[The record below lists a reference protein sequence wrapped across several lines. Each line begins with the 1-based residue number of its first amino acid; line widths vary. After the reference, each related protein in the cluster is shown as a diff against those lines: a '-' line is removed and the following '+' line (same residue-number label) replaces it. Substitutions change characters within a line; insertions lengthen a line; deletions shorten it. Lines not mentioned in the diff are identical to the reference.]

1 MGLEVNGKILT
12 HIENEKKIVH
22 QKPIDN
28 LSLGNITSESPTVPI
43 GAVHSNKGSPLTNFL
58 MTTNYIFP
66 IGLLS
71 LLLMISILVSVG
83 VCRYLKR
90 HKGTSYY
97 TQEAARDTQT
107 DTPGLQGIH
116 GQGQGGERGREL
128 IV

>member
-1 MGLEVNGKILT
+1 MT

-58 MTTNYIFP
+58 MTTNYILP
-66 IGLLS
+66 LSLLS

-83 VCRYLKR
+83 VCRYLKLQ
-90 HKGTSYY
+90 KGTSHY
-97 TQEAARDTQT
+97 THEAARDTQA
-107 DTPGLQGIH
+107 DTPGLQGI
-116 GQGQGGERGREL
+116 QGQGLGRERRREM
-128 IV
+128 IA